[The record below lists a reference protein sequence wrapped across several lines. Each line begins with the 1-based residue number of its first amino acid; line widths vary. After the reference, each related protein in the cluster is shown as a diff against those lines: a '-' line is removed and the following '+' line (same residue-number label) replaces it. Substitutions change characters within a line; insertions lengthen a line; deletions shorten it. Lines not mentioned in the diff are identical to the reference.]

1 MEYRNFGTA
10 GVKVSRLSLG
20 TGFRARAD
28 EKTCAAV
35 LNRAIELGCNFIDC
49 ANFYGQGRSETI
61 LGNVIK
67 GKRDDLVI
75 TSKVWSP
82 IGDGPNDRG
91 LSTYHIMREAE
102 RSLKRLQT
110 DHIDVYLIHNI
121 DPTTRLEETLRAMDN
136 LVQQG
141 KVRYVGTCNHTGS
154 LIVEAL
160 WIADRHNYMPYAC
173 IQNPYNLLE
182 RYNMETDLMPVA
194 DKFGLGIMTYSPL
207 AVGLLTGQFRRGQT
221 LPPDSLWA
229 RRQERFD
236 TYMTERADKA
246 IGTLIDIAND
256 HGATPAQIALAWLLD
271 HDNIFPIVG
280 PDQPEH
286 VDDVF
291 GALEI
296 KLAPEQ
302 RQQLDDLTK
311 PDQVQH
317 IA

>member
-10 GVKVSRLSLG
+10 GVKVSRLCLG
-20 TGFRARAD
+20 TGFRAHAD

-67 GKRDDLVI
+67 GKGDDLVI

-82 IGDGPNDRG
+82 IGEGPNDRG
-91 LSTYHIMREAE
+91 LSAYHIMREVE

-110 DHIDVYLIHNI
+110 DHIDVYLIHHI
-121 DPTTRLEETLRAMDN
+121 DPTTSLEETLRAMDN

-141 KVRYVGTCNHTGS
+141 KVRYVGCCNHTGS
-154 LIVEAL
+154 LITQGL
-160 WIADRHNYMPYAC
+160 WIADRHNYMPFAC

-182 RYNMETDLMPVA
+182 RYTMETDLIPVA
-194 DKFGLGIMTYSPL
+194 DRFGLGIMTYSPL

-221 LPPDSLWA
+221 LPKGSLWA
-229 RRQERFD
+229 NRKDRFE
-236 TYMTERADKA
+236 TYMTERADNA
-246 IGTLIDIAND
+246 IQTVVDIAKEHN
-256 HGATPAQIALAWLLD
+256 ATPAQIAIAWLLD
-271 HDNIFPIVG
+271 HDNIVPILG

-291 GALEI
+291 GALDI
-296 KLAPEQ
+296 KLSREQ
-302 RQQLDDLTK
+302 REQLDAVTK
-311 PDQVQH
+311 PGQVKH